1 MTVSEF
7 LAWLHLADLEGMSEA
22 ALRQRLEQVLEQ
34 APEQGPRLLE
44 EFLDE
49 LEEQLEAKR
58 LDRELLAE
66 WPEVYSQLLPEQ
78 LAELENLEEALQS
91 RADEV
96 EDVESP
102 HLRTFREILR
112 NLATQG
118 MERQARR
125 DLEALEAEIG
135 KAWDE
140 YRNEPVE
147 PDAASAESVAGHRLL
162 EEGFQCWFEAF
173 ELVRAGEPEEALAAA
188 AEGNR
193 LLRVVA
199 EWSDE
204 VTQ

>member
-22 ALRQRLEQVLEQ
+22 ALRQRLEQLLEQ

-44 EFLDE
+44 
-49 LEEQLEAKR
+49 
-58 LDRELLAE
+58 ELLAE

-102 HLRTFREILR
+102 HLRTFREILG